1 MKCEVKRIDLASLAK
16 VVLFINAI
24 LGFLIG
30 IPVGFLFYLG
40 SQFPGMGDAP
50 PLPSGIAFFMPF
62 ILMLFYGVVN
72 TVFAL
77 LAGLF
82 YNLVGGFIG
91 GIVLEIGGG
100 EPEAAAMTSS
110 PGQPDLSKL

>member
-16 VVLFINAI
+16 VALFLNAA

-40 SQFPGMGDAP
+40 SQFPGMGETP
-50 PLPSGIAFFMPF
+50 PLPSGLAFFMPF
-62 ILMLFYGVVN
+62 ILMLFYGLVN
-72 TVFAL
+72 TIFAL

-91 GIVLEIGGG
+91 GVVVEIGGG
-100 EPEAAAMTSS
+100 EPETSATTS
-110 PGQPDLSKL
+110 TASPDLSKL